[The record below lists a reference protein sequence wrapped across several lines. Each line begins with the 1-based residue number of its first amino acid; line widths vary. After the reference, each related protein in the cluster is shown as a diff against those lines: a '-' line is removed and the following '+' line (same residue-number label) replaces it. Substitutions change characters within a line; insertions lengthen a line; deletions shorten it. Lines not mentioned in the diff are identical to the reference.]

1 MIDPYKITN
10 FNRSKKEL
18 EEFLIFCI
26 MVAGKNAKSIAK
38 ACDNFLY
45 GHPWYAQAEYHFDA
59 IRGMINSGCLY
70 DRMKES
76 RTGKYTLLEKSFRYL
91 TATSLDLSTCS
102 VDDLEKIPG
111 VGRKTARFFLVHSRP
126 NQKYAVLDTHVVKWL
141 THIGHEQT
149 ELFPKNYLDLEKIFI
164 EEAERRD
171 MTVADLD
178 LKIWSRFSSRNQLN
192 IVIPFPN
199 HKLAGA

>member
-26 MVAGKNAKSIAK
+26 MVAGKNAKSISK
-38 ACDNFLY
+38 ACDRFLSDTSY
-45 GHPWYAQAEYHFDA
+45 TTYEYPFEKIA
-59 IRGMINSGCLY
+59 YMILKGTLLNN
-70 DRMKES
+70 MKTA
-76 RTGKYTLLEKSFRYL
+76 RTGKYTLLEKSFHYLISNPLDL
-91 TATSLDLSTCS
+91 TACS

-141 THIGHEQT
+141 THIGYEQT
-149 ELFPKNYLDLEKIFI
+149 KLFPKNYLDLEKIFI
-164 EEAERRD
+164 EEAERRN
-171 MTVADLD
+171 MAVADLD
-178 LKIWSRFSSRNQLN
+178 LKIWSKFSSRNQLN
-192 IVIPFPN
+192 ISIPHVN
-199 HKLAGA
+199 YKLAGA